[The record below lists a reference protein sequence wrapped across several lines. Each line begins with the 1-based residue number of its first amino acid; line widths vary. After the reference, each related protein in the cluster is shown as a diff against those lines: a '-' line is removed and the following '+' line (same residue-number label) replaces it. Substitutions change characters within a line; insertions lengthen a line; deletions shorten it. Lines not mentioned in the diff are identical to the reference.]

1 MKVLIADDEE
11 RYRSYLR
18 ASLAERG
25 HEVTTVDTGRTAI
38 DHGLRFRPSV
48 LVADWMLR
56 NHIHGLHVSEV
67 LRSVNPDLQTILI
80 TGFASSDLEDEARSA
95 GVAGF
100 LEKPFEL
107 EEMVEALEQV
117 KLDRRSRP
125 ESLCA
130 VVEVDSS
137 GGLVWYND
145 KASTLFLESGLA
157 EPPAR
162 LDDLFRDSTM
172 SVLVEASEEW
182 REVHPAHRSS
192 TTWWARSRTWP
203 DGGILVLLPEGKEGL
218 KEDRLVELLLGTES
232 RTSREWPLDTHV
244 LVIDDAKRSRTLCA
258 HLLEHSGCVC
268 YKADSQELAL
278 KLFRADPEIGVVVTE
293 YAVPGA
299 DIELL
304 VSELRTIRPD
314 VRVVGSSQKKL
325 RRAFASVGVD
335 LYLEKGWD
343 LPDLVELL
351 EEAEEEEN

>member
-1 MKVLIADDEE
+1 MRVLIADDEE

-38 DHGLRFRPSV
+38 DHGIRFRPTV

-56 NHIHGLHVSEV
+56 NHIHGLRVSEV

-107 EEMVEALEQV
+107 DEMVEALDDL
-117 KLDRRSRP
+117 KLARRP
-125 ESLCA
+125 QTESLCA

-137 GGLVWYND
+137 GGLVWVND
-145 KASTLFLESGLA
+145 KAATLFLESGLA
-157 EPPAR
+157 DPPDH
-162 LDDLFRDSTM
+162 LEDLFGS
-172 SVLVEASEEW
+172 SPINVLVEASEEW
-182 REVHPAHRSS
+182 RKVRPAHRAS
-192 TTWWARSRTWP
+192 TCWWARSRTWA
-203 DGGILVLLPEGKEGL
+203 DGGILVLLPEHKGHL
-218 KEDRLVELLLGTES
+218 KNDRLVELLLDTES
-232 RTSREWPLDTHV
+232 RTSAEWPFPDRV

-258 HLLEHSGCVC
+258 RLLERAGCTC
-268 YKADSQELAL
+268 YKADTQELAL
-278 KLFRADPEIGVVVTE
+278 KLFRTDPEIGVVITD
-293 YAVPGA
+293 YDVPGT

-304 VSELRTIRPD
+304 VSELRTVRPD
-314 VRVVGSSQKKL
+314 VQVVGSSQRNL

-351 EEAEEEEN
+351 RDED